1 MLSFCLLVYV
11 NSQTIKATI
20 YVDILFVGSNLV
32 LITSSPLSLS
42 FSEPDRNT
50 SDQMYDQTVCK
61 IPWGSTKEVC
71 R

>member
-20 YVDILFVGSNLV
+20 YVDIFFVGSNLV
-32 LITSSPLSLS
+32 LITSRPLSLS

-50 SDQMYDQTVCK
+50 PDQKYDQTECK
-61 IPWGSTKEVC
+61 IPWDKTKEVC